1 MATPLKYLY
10 SEKFTNE
17 FTEVISQVFPS
28 FPKARFFGLIHD
40 EEWGGKELKQRMKHI
55 TFALHEVLPKN
66 FQETAKIIGRTVEK
80 LLVKH
85 PSTMSFEY
93 MFLADYIETYGID
106 DFDTS
111 TKLME
116 LVTQFASCE
125 FAVRPFIVKYG
136 DKMMDQMLAWS
147 LHQDNRVRRLASEG
161 SRPRLPWAMALPE
174 LKKDPSAILPILENL
189 KHDPSEFVRRSVA
202 NNLNDIAKDNPG
214 LVIAIAKKW
223 KGKTKDT
230 DAIVKHGC
238 RTLLKQGNTE
248 VLELFGISSTP
259 VFDLEALEIHSPQ
272 VSVGGGLE
280 FSFTLTNITPSEQTL
295 RLEYAIYYLLKN
307 GHHSK
312 KVFKISERKIAG
324 NGQVDML
331 KKHSFRSITTRTFYS
346 GLHKVS
352 LIVNG
357 EERHIGEF
365 ELLAPT

>member
-1 MATPLKYLY
+1 MASALKHLY
-10 SEKFTNE
+10 SEKFTNN
-17 FTEVISQVFPS
+17 FSAIISEVAPS
-28 FPKARFFGLIHD
+28 FPKTQFFDLVHD
-40 EEWGGKELKQRMKHI
+40 HSWEGKELKQRMKHI
-55 TFALHEVLPKN
+55 AWALHQVLHGDFKESAATIESVV
-66 FQETAKIIGRTVEK
+66 QI
-80 LLVKH
+80 LLRRH
-85 PSTMSFEY
+85 PNSMSFEY

-111 TKLME
+111 TRLME

-136 DKMMDQMLAWS
+136 GQMIEQMHDWS
-147 LHQDNRVRRLASEG
+147 RHGDHRVRRLASEG
-161 SRPRLPWAMALPE
+161 CRPRLPWAMALPE

-189 KHDPSEFVRRSVA
+189 KNDPSDFVRRSVA
-202 NNLNDIAKDNPG
+202 NNLNDIAKDNPD
-214 LVIAIAKKW
+214 LVISIAHRW
-223 KGKTKDT
+223 KGKTRET

-272 VSVGGGLE
+272 VSIGGGLE
-280 FSFTLTNITPSEQTL
+280 FSFTLTNTTPNEQTL

-307 GHHSK
+307 GQHSK

-324 NGQVDML
+324 NGQLDIE
-331 KKHSFRSITTRTFYS
+331 KKHSFRPITTRTFYS

-357 EERHIGEF
+357 QEKGVGEF
-365 ELLAPT
+365 GLIA